1 MNKKVKNNLFSSEY
15 FQTLEL
21 YKKLH
26 NEGTDL
32 EDAKNTFDGKSL
44 RFYFKSI
51 NQIVKSTKSD
61 SIIDFGCGKA
71 KYYFEN
77 IEIDNLKFDNV
88 AHYWGIKKY
97 YLYDPGIESFSNY
110 PSEKADGVIC
120 IDVVEHIPEHDV
132 INFIDEIFKLSIKF
146 IFIVI
151 ACYPAIKTLP
161 DGRNVHLSIKSS
173 DEWKKIIS
181 EFKKKY
187 PNTSSY
193 VICATERNKFVAVS

>member
-1 MNKKVKNNLFSSEY
+1 MKKKVKKNLFSNEY
-15 FQTLEL
+15 YQTLEF

-51 NQIVKSTKSD
+51 NQIIKSTNSI

-77 IEIDNLKFDNV
+77 IEIEGLKFDNV

-97 YLYDPGIESFSNY
+97 YLYDPGVESFSKY
-110 PSEKADGVIC
+110 PIEKADGVIS
-120 IDVVEHIPEHDV
+120 IDVIEHIPEQDV
-132 INFIDEIFKLSIKF
+132 LNFIDRIFKLSNKF
-146 IFIVI
+146 IFMVI
-151 ACYPAIKTLP
+151 ACYPAIKNLP

-181 EFKKKY
+181 EFKIKY
-187 PNTSSY
+187 PQISCY
-193 VICATERNKFVAVS
+193 VICATERNRFVAVS